1 MHDWP
6 TKTKDLLMTKL
17 FIEQYASTMGL
28 DQAVGMIEIITNLQD
43 KRFELKLAPWVT
55 AITLHFQKQYG
66 PDEGEK
72 IARKVLTLCLTQGQI
87 IH

>member
-6 TKTKDLLMTKL
+6 TKTKDLLITKL
-17 FIEQYASTMGL
+17 YIEQYASALGL
-28 DQAVGMIEIITNLQD
+28 KESIGIFEVTTNLQ
-43 KRFELKLAPWVT
+43 KKAFEIKLAPWVM

-66 PDEGEK
+66 KQEGEN
-72 IARKVLTLCLTQGQI
+72 IARKVLTHCLIQDQT